1 MSTLFAQRERVPQ
14 TLAGVIGEHQVAYES
29 LDFTV
34 EVKAETLDQ
43 RRFHIRSMQ
52 PGPHRVGGLPESH
65 TVAYCNT
72 HLGLSIVSDQDGFQ
86 ASVYLP
92 IQSGHCTV
100 CGQGGSP
107 AVPYFTFQSRWPRWI
122 HFQGYSMFY
131 HAIRMFHCWWASYNL
146 QTNLRF
152 IGQGGSP
159 AVPYFTFQSR
169 WPRWIHFQGYSMF
182 YHAIRMFHCWWAS
195 YNLQTNLRF
204 IGQGGS
210 PAVPYFTF
218 QSRWPRWIHCMFYH
232 AIRMFHCWW
241 ASYNLQT
248 NLRFIGSSA
257 PVQAEIRLEIN

>member
-1 MSTLFAQRERVPQ
+1 MCMSTLFAQRERVPQ

-43 RRFHIRSMQ
+43 RRFHIFLRIAIRSMQ
-52 PGPHRVGGLPESH
+52 PGPHRVG
-65 TVAYCNT
+65 
-72 HLGLSIVSDQDGFQ
+72 DQRRFHIFLRIAIRSMQPGPHR
-86 ASVYLP
+86 V
-92 IQSGHCTV
+92 G
-100 CGQGGSP
+100 GQGGSP

-218 QSRWPRWIHCMFYH
+218 QSRWPRWIHFQGYSMFYH

>member
-43 RRFHIRSMQ
+43 RRFHIFLRIAIRSMQ
-52 PGPHRVGGLPESH
+52 PGPHRVG
-65 TVAYCNT
+65 
-72 HLGLSIVSDQDGFQ
+72 
-86 ASVYLP
+86 
-92 IQSGHCTV
+92 
-100 CGQGGSP
+100 GQGGSP